1 MADNSSDNEK
11 IDFVIPWVDGSD
23 PEWLKERNAVSSD
36 IGKSVSSE
44 GGCGS
49 DSLKNGDSIEDNS
62 GARYYSW
69 DNLQYWF
76 RGVEKFAPWVNKI
89 HFVTWGHIPPWMNT
103 DAPKLH
109 IVNHKDYIP
118 EQFLPT
124 FNSNT
129 IELNFH
135 RIEGLSEKF
144 VYFNDDVF
152 LLKPAAKEDFF
163 RNGRPRDM
171 LAFQPVVANPA
182 NPVMSHILLNNA
194 LVLSKYFDKRENVK
208 KRPGSY
214 FKPGYPLLYFGYNL
228 LELAFPLFTGF
239 YDTHGPAAFCKST
252 FGKVWELENDILT
265 QTCSHHFRGD
275 DVNQYLIRD
284 WQKLSGNFTPAN
296 IAEGLSY
303 CELPGGAD
311 MAADIIRK
319 QKARVICINDSDRVT
334 DFEGI
339 KNKINSAFESI
350 LPDKSSFE
358 R

>member
-1 MADNSSDNEK
+1 MADNSSDNER

-144 VYFNDDVF
+144 VYFNDD
-152 LLKPAAKEDFF
+152 
-163 RNGRPRDM
+163 
-171 LAFQPVVANPA
+171 
-182 NPVMSHILLNNA
+182 
-194 LVLSKYFDKRENVK
+194 
-208 KRPGSY
+208 
-214 FKPGYPLLYFGYNL
+214 
-228 LELAFPLFTGF
+228 
-239 YDTHGPAAFCKST
+239 T
-252 FGKVWELENDILT
+252 FI
-265 QTCSHHFRGD
+265 SPF
-275 DVNQYLIRD
+275 
-284 WQKLSGNFTPAN
+284 A
-296 IAEGLSY
+296 
-303 CELPGGAD
+303 
-311 MAADIIRK
+311 
-319 QKARVICINDSDRVT
+319 
-334 DFEGI
+334 
-339 KNKINSAFESI
+339 
-350 LPDKSSFE
+350 
-358 R
+358 